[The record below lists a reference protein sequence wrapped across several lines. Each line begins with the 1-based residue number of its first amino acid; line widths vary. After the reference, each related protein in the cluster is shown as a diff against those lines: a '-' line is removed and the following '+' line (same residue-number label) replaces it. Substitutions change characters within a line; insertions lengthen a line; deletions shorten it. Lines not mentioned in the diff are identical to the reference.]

1 MNIFKPNATTSAV
14 NAKDEMLSSTIM
26 ELYLNLKTR
35 LKQFTSGPVDH
46 QALNQENT

>member
-1 MNIFKPNATTSAV
+1 MNIFKPNTTTSTV
-14 NAKDEMLSSTIM
+14 DAKEEMLTTTIM

-46 QALNQENT
+46 QALN